1 MNGEAV
7 QVRFHALLQEKILK
21 QLASAATAGEFNFS
35 KESLALVHNVIS
47 TEVKDVFS
55 KMKTTTVSAL
65 ATDWLINQ
73 LFKSIIINGEKIG
86 EVILMNDYDISSLP
100 KKDVVLFSKLFNDT
114 QIGADLKNEL
124 ARREKDE
131 KAKAS

>member
-1 MNGEAV
+1 M

-21 QLASAATAGEFNFS
+21 QLTSAAIVGEFNFS

-55 KMKTTTVSAL
+55 KMKTTTISGL

-86 EVILMNDYDISSLP
+86 EVIVMNDYDISSLP

-114 QIGADLKNEL
+114 QIGVDLKNEL

>member
-1 MNGEAV
+1 M

-21 QLASAATAGEFNFS
+21 QLTSAAIVGEFNFS

-55 KMKTTTVSAL
+55 KMKTTTISGL

-86 EVILMNDYDISSLP
+86 EVIVMNDYDISSLP

-114 QIGADLKNEL
+114 QIGVDLKNEL
-124 ARREKDE
+124 VRREKDE

>member
-1 MNGEAV
+1 
-7 QVRFHALLQEKILK
+7 LT
-21 QLASAATAGEFNFS
+21 SAAAAGEFNFN

-55 KMKTTTVSAL
+55 KMKTTTVSGL

-86 EVILMNDYDISSLP
+86 EVIVMNDYDISSLP

-114 QIGADLKNEL
+114 QIGVDLKNEL

>member
-1 MNGEAV
+1 M

-21 QLASAATAGEFNFS
+21 QLTSAAVAGEFNFS

-55 KMKTTTVSAL
+55 KMKTTTVSGL

-86 EVILMNDYDISSLP
+86 EVIVMNDYDISSLP

-114 QIGADLKNEL
+114 QIGVDLKNEL
-124 ARREKDE
+124 VRREKDE

>member
-7 QVRFHALLQEKILK
+7 QVRFHVLLQEKILK
-21 QLASAATAGEFNFS
+21 QLTSAAAAGEFNFS

-55 KMKTTTVSAL
+55 KMKTTTVSGL

-86 EVILMNDYDISSLP
+86 EVIVMNDYDISSLP

>member
-1 MNGEAV
+1 M

>member
-1 MNGEAV
+1 M

-21 QLASAATAGEFNFS
+21 QLTSAASAGEFNFS

-55 KMKTTTVSAL
+55 KMKTATVSGL

-86 EVILMNDYDISSLP
+86 EVIVMNDYDISSLP

-114 QIGADLKNEL
+114 QIGVDLKNEL
-124 ARREKDE
+124 VRREKDE

>member
-1 MNGEAV
+1 M

-21 QLASAATAGEFNFS
+21 QLTSAAVAGEFNFS
-35 KESLALVHNVIS
+35 KKSLALVHNVIS

-55 KMKTTTVSAL
+55 KMKTTTVSGL

-86 EVILMNDYDISSLP
+86 EVIVMNDYDISSLP

-114 QIGADLKNEL
+114 QIGVDLKNEL
-124 ARREKDE
+124 VRREKDE

>member
-1 MNGEAV
+1 M

-21 QLASAATAGEFNFS
+21 QLTSAAAAGEFNFN

-55 KMKTTTVSAL
+55 KMKTTTVSGL

-86 EVILMNDYDISSLP
+86 EVIVMNDYDISSLP

-114 QIGADLKNEL
+114 QIGVDLKNEL

>member
-1 MNGEAV
+1 M

-21 QLASAATAGEFNFS
+21 QLTSAAIVGEFNFS

-55 KMKTTTVSAL
+55 KMKTTTISGL

-86 EVILMNDYDISSLP
+86 EVIVMNDYDISSLP

>member
-1 MNGEAV
+1 M

-21 QLASAATAGEFNFS
+21 QLTSAAVAGEFNFS

-55 KMKTTTVSAL
+55 KMKTTTVSGL

-86 EVILMNDYDISSLP
+86 EVIVMNDYDISSLP

>member
-1 MNGEAV
+1 M

-21 QLASAATAGEFNFS
+21 QLTSAAVAGEFNFS

-55 KMKTTTVSAL
+55 KMKTTTVSGL

-86 EVILMNDYDISSLP
+86 EVIVMNDYDISSLP

-114 QIGADLKNEL
+114 QIGVDLKNEL